1 MPRLNDSLTA
11 SVLCGLS
18 AAVFCQSCFMLQLAP
33 AARHRA
39 GRILLQR
46 LRKSQSTTVLYG
58 EPENALEQLQLQDG
72 SSNFFPQVEGGGTQV
87 WR

>member
-1 MPRLNDSLTA
+1 MRFIGG
-11 SVLCGLS
+11 SVPPNLLH
-18 AAVFCQSCFMLQLAP
+18 ALAP

-39 GRILLQR
+39 GRLLLQR